1 MKTVS
6 FSKTVKIRYIDP
18 EGSAKQVV
26 KYKSDNFSYANVQA
40 EIFNRRKN
48 AIERGK
54 ENMATLRHNIKIYN
68 QVLKDLPRNH
78 PDFEHFMGL
87 KEDAWS
93 NLKLWSYK
101 LQHYR

>member
-26 KYKSDNFSYANVQA
+26 KNKSNNFSYANVQA

-68 QVLKDLPRNH
+68 TIMKDLPRNH
-78 PDFEHFMGL
+78 PDFEHFMDL
-87 KEDAWS
+87 KSDAW
-93 NLKLWSYK
+93 LKLKMLSYSMK
-101 LQHYR
+101 HY